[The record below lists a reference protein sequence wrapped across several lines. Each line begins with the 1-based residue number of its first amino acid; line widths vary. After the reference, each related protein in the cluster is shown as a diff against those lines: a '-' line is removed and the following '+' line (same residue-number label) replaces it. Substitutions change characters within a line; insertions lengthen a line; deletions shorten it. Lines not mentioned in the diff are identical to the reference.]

1 MITFVPMKK
10 ANITV
15 FFLLLLA
22 KAAPA
27 NEIKAM
33 IGMNASKYLFS
44 DEVQSLNRQQKS
56 GLTLGLGWDLTL
68 NQNMKLEVNALYGQK
83 GARASIAYT
92 LNKTVSGIY
101 ENTSISFPFLFKYQL
116 KKGVSPYGALGPE
129 IVYILSH
136 HLKIPESK
144 ENFNLTDNTRKIV
157 LAFAVLLGYEWPIG
171 QWGLFAEVRYNRWLS
186 NFWIQPEASIKSESF
201 TFLVGGIYYL

>member
-1 MITFVPMKK
+1 MKK
-10 ANITV
+10 TNTILIL
-15 FFLLLLA
+15 LLLLA

-44 DEVQSLNRQQKS
+44 DEIQSLNRQQKS
-56 GLTLGLGWDLTL
+56 GLAIGMGWDLTL

-83 GARASIAYT
+83 GARASIAYY
-92 LNKTVSGIY
+92 LNKTISGIY

-116 KKGVSPYGALGPE
+116 KKGASPYGALGPE
-129 IVYILSH
+129 FVYILSH
-136 HLKIPESK
+136 HLKIPDSN
-144 ENFNLTDNTRKIV
+144 ENFNLSDTTRKIV
-157 LAFAVLLGYEWPIG
+157 LAFTVLLGYEWPIG
-171 QWGLFAEVRYNRWLS
+171 QWGLFAEVRYDRWLS
-186 NFWIQPEASIKSESF
+186 NFWIHPEASIKSESF